1 MITAIRGM
9 LLLALR
15 RILATPHLSA
25 IRFAG
30 LLVAVTLVSGVSLYS
45 GAMGDA
51 MLRQRRSRLARE
63 ERFEVCPDGAR
74 RLRSDSI
81 ASAARRLLGG
91 A

>member
-1 MITAIRGM
+1 MIPAIRGM

-51 MLRQRRSRLARE
+51 MLRQRLGTDPTDLRLSVSLSGTALTG
-63 ERFEVCPDGAR
+63 PGY
-74 RLRSDSI
+74 
-81 ASAARRLLGG
+81 AALNSYIRHG
-91 A
+91 